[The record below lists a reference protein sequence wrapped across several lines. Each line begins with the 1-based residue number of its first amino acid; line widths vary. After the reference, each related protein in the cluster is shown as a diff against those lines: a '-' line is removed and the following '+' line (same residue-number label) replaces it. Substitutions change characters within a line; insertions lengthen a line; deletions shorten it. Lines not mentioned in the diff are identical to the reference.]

1 MEYIK
6 NDLNQKYSK
15 VTIATH
21 WLTALMILI
30 LFPLG
35 KYMEGIE
42 PSEKMGLIMIHI
54 ALGIIVFALTIIRT
68 LSFFKHRRPTNI
80 ETGSKLNNKLI
91 IWVHN
96 IFYFLLFGLSI
107 SGLVTM
113 FIGGYSEAIKTGNSE
128 NILSATEITPL
139 KPHGILATIMMIL
152 LVLHIL
158 GFLKHLISTKENT
171 LKRII

>member
-6 NDLNQKYSK
+6 NDLIQKYSK

-54 ALGIIVFALTIIRT
+54 ALGIIVFALTMQ
-68 LSFFKHRRPTNI
+68 
-80 ETGSKLNNKLI
+80 
-91 IWVHN
+91 W
-96 IFYFLLFGLSI
+96 SI
-107 SGLVTM
+107 SIDVVFYGHEHRNLTHI
-113 FIGGYSEAIKTGNSE
+113 FQ
-128 NILSATEITPL
+128 L
-139 KPHGILATIMMIL
+139 K
-152 LVLHIL
+152 
-158 GFLKHLISTKENT
+158 N
-171 LKRII
+171 